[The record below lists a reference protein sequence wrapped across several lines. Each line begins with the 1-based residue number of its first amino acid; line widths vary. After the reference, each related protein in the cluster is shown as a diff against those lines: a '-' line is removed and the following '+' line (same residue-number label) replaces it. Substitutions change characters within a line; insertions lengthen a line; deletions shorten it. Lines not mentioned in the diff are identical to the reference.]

1 MREKYTVSKIYEDDF
16 GCEERSDDYNPQV
29 IVIIKSSDGREVS
42 VKQAD
47 AWMYEQ
53 EINEGDEVFLVEGKL
68 QKVHNKSR

>member
-16 GCEERSDDYNPQV
+16 GCEERDDGYQAQV
-29 IVIIKSSDGREVS
+29 IVIIKSSGGDEFS

-53 EINEGDEVFLVEGKL
+53 EIREEDEVYLIGGKL
-68 QKVHNKSR
+68 KKVFY

>member
-16 GCEERSDDYNPQV
+16 GCEERGDAYQAQV
-29 IVIIKSSDGREVS
+29 IVIIKSSDGNEFS

-47 AWMYEQ
+47 VWMYEQ

-68 QKVHNKSR
+68 QKALEAY